1 MLEDIPRER
10 LAFLPTPLHRMD
22 NLADSLGFD
31 SLWIKRDDL
40 TGPGFGG
47 NKTRKLEF
55 VLADAL
61 ELGCDTVV
69 TVGATGSNSCRQ
81 TAEAAARLGL
91 RCILLLG
98 GEEPEHYEGNLL
110 LSTHMGAE
118 LKFYPDDTLF
128 DLNGRLDDVCETL
141 TELGLAPYAIPA
153 GVSTPLG
160 VLGYVLA
167 MDELSEQMDVWDFH
181 PEQIM
186 FASGTGGTL
195 AGMIVGA
202 EATGLDVEL
211 MAVSAVDERE
221 PQMERARELVS
232 RVRDQYPD
240 LPAVGNPRASID
252 DRFLGEGYAVLD
264 SATKSAIQMFAK
276 LEGIMLDPV
285 YTAKAG
291 LALIRN
297 ALAGEIDPT
306 RSTLFWHTGGQPAL
320 FKFSKGLMGE

>member
-1 MLEDIPRER
+1 MLEDISRER

-22 NLADSLGFD
+22 NLAESLGFS

-61 ELGCDTVV
+61 ESGCDTVV

-98 GEEPEHYEGNLL
+98 GEQPEQYEGNLL
-110 LSTHMGAE
+110 ISNSMGAE
-118 LKFYPDDTLF
+118 LKFYPDDNLF
-128 DLNGRLDDVCETL
+128 ELNKRLDDVCETL
-141 TELGLAPYAIPA
+141 RELGLAPYAVPA
-153 GVSTPLG
+153 GASTPLG

-167 MDELSEQMDVWDFH
+167 MEELKEQMENWDFH
-181 PEQIM
+181 AQQIIL
-186 FASGTGGTL
+186 ASGTGGTL
-195 AGMIVGA
+195 AGMLVGA

-211 MAVSAVDERE
+211 IAVSAVDEQK
-221 PQMERARELVS
+221 PQMTRVQELVT
-232 RVRDQYPD
+232 RVRSLYPEI
-240 LPAVGNPRASID
+240 PSIGNPQVTID
-252 DRFLGEGYAVLD
+252 DSFLGEGYGVLD
-264 SATKSAIQMFAK
+264 SATRSAIQMFAK

-285 YTAKAG
+285 YTGKAG
-291 LALIRN
+291 LALVRN
-297 ALAGEIDPT
+297 ALAGEIDLKRP
-306 RSTLFWHTGGQPAL
+306 TLFWHTGGQPAL
-320 FKFSKGLMGE
+320 FKYSKSLTEE

>member
-1 MLEDIPRER
+1 MLEDLPRER

-22 NLADSLGFD
+22 NLGNSLGFD

-55 VLADAL
+55 VLADAI
-61 ELGCDTVV
+61 ENGCDTVV
-69 TVGATGSNSCRQ
+69 TVGATQSNSCRQ

-98 GEEPEHYEGNLL
+98 GEEPETQEGNLL
-110 LSTHMGAE
+110 LSSYMGAE
-118 LKFYPDDTLF
+118 LKFYPDDDLF
-128 DLNGRLDDVCETL
+128 DLNKRLGDVTNTL
-141 TELGLAPYAIPA
+141 SELGLVPYAIPA
-153 GVSTPLG
+153 GASTPLG

-167 MDELSEQMDVWDFH
+167 MEELKEQIETWDFH

-202 EATGLDVEL
+202 EAAGLDVEL
-211 MAVSAVDERE
+211 IAVSAVDTEG
-221 PQMERARELVS
+221 PHMERVNELVT
-232 RVRDQYPD
+232 RVRDEFPD
-240 LPAVGNPRASID
+240 IPATGRPKARID
-252 DRFLGEGYAVLD
+252 DGFLGEGYGVLD
-264 SATKSAIQMFAK
+264 SATKSTIQMFSK

-285 YTAKAG
+285 YTGKAG
-291 LALIRN
+291 LALVRH
-297 ALAGEIDPT
+297 ALAGEIDLERP
-306 RSTLFWHTGGQPAL
+306 TLFWHTGGQPAI
-320 FKFSKGLMGE
+320 FKYSRQLSA